1 MFEDDAHGDSHD
13 LVIIGKGTEP
23 ESNVVE
29 GHNGWGGNRSDLM
42 GGGVEDGEGGVVAE
56 AKEAVA
62 GIEDLDV
69 EQSDVGEMRLVDEV
83 VVGSNEADGEGDRW
97 RLAVDALEE
106 KGGVAGGVLQL
117 LFDEVRVCW

>member
-1 MFEDDAHGDSHD
+1 M
-13 LVIIGKGTEP
+13 
-23 ESNVVE
+23 E

-42 GGGVEDGEGGVVAE
+42 GGGVEDGEDGVVAE

-83 VVGSNEADGEGDRW
+83 VVGSDEADGEGDRW
-97 RLAVDALEE
+97 RLAVDALECCSCCLM
-106 KGGVAGGVLQL
+106 K
-117 LFDEVRVCW
+117 